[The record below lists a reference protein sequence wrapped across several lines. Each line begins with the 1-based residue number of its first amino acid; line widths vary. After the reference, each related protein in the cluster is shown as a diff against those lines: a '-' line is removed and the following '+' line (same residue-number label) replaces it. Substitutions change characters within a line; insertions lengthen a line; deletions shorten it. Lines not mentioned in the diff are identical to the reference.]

1 MSVKPPLG
9 YCTPLG
15 YSLNDAPG
23 SPMSPDRGPMGGGAF
38 IVAMRGTVY
47 VTPGPYL
54 PIAKSNTFFQKV
66 TLKEKITPLDWPAT
80 GLFLLDQE
88 PTLG

>member
-1 MSVKPPLG
+1 MSNPPLG
-9 YCTPLG
+9 IVPPLG

-54 PIAKSNTFFQKV
+54 PIAKRCARNRSKSKPDRQGMRRLSDAMHRAGV
-66 TLKEKITPLDWPAT
+66 RVGRGP
-80 GLFLLDQE
+80 
-88 PTLG
+88 